1 VIDWSAAELG
11 PEDAPLLVATIH
23 GGFWRSRVD
32 AASIARLAAAL
43 AAAGHR
49 VWNLEYPR
57 VGEAGGGWPGTAEA
71 VGAALDAL
79 LVAAAGRPVAA
90 LGHSAGGH
98 LALWASRGR
107 PLAGVVAL
115 APVCDLPAGQR
126 EGLGE
131 GAVEEFIGVPPEAD
145 PEAYLAASPGA
156 RLPLGVPTLLVH
168 GDADVRVPIAQS
180 RTYAVAARAAGD
192 ECDLVELPGADHMS
206 LIEPDGPARPTIDAR
221 LEALVA
227 GTGS

>member
-1 VIDWSAAELG
+1 VSDWSAAELG

-32 AASIARLAAAL
+32 ASSIAPLAAAL

-71 VGAALDAL
+71 VAAALDAL
-79 LVAAAGRPVAA
+79 LAAAAGRPVVA

-107 PLAGVVAL
+107 SVTGVVAL
-115 APVCDLPAGQR
+115 APVCDLAAAQR

-131 GAVEEFIGVPPEAD
+131 GAVEEFIGAAPEAD
-145 PEAYLAASPGA
+145 PEAYLVASPGA
-156 RLPLGVPTLLVH
+156 RLPLGVPALLVH
-168 GDADVRVPIAQS
+168 GDADVRVPISQS
-180 RTYAVAARAAGD
+180 RAFAEAARAAGD
-192 ECDLVELPGADHMS
+192 EVELVELAGVDHME
-206 LIEPDGPARPTIDAR
+206 LIEPEGPARAAIDAWLDR
-221 LEALVA
+221 LRAA
-227 GTGS
+227 RA

>member
-1 VIDWSAAELG
+1 MSDWSAARLG

-32 AASIARLAAAL
+32 AASIAPLAEAL
-43 AAAGHR
+43 AGDGHR

-71 VGAALDAL
+71 VATALDAL
-79 LVAAAGRPVAA
+79 VEEAAGRPIGV

-107 PLAGVVAL
+107 PVAGVLAL
-115 APVCDLPAGQR
+115 SAVSDLPAAHR

-131 GAVEEFIGVPPEAD
+131 GAVEEFLGASPAAA
-145 PEAYLAASPGA
+145 PEAYVEASPGA
-156 RLPLGVPTLLVH
+156 RLPLGIPALLVH
-168 GDADVRVPIAQS
+168 GDADPRVPIAQS
-180 RTYAVAARAAGD
+180 RNYAEAARAAGD
-192 ECDLVELPGADHMS
+192 EVELVELPGVDHMEV
-206 LIEPDGPARPTIDAR
+206 IEPAGPARPAIDAYLAQIR
-221 LEALVA
+221 SRPV
-227 GTGS
+227 

>member
-1 VIDWSAAELG
+1 MSDWSAAELG

-32 AASIARLAAAL
+32 ASSIAPLATAL

-57 VGEAGGGWPGTAEA
+57 VGEPGGGWPGTADA
-71 VGAALDAL
+71 AAGALDAL
-79 LVAAAGRPVAA
+79 LAAAAGRPVAV

-107 PLAGVVAL
+107 PVAAVLAL
-115 APVCDLPAGQR
+115 APVCDLPAAQR

-131 GAVEEFIGVPPEAD
+131 GAVEEFIGAPPEAA

-156 RLPLGVPTLLVH
+156 RLPLGIPALLVH
-168 GDADVRVPIAQS
+168 GDADQRVPIAQS
-180 RTYAVAARAAGD
+180 RIYAVAAQVAGD
-192 ECDLVELPGADHMS
+192 DVELVEIAGADHMA
-206 LIEPDGPARPTIDAR
+206 LIEPEGPAWPAICSRLAR
-221 LEALVA
+221 LR
-227 GTGS
+227 G